1 MDLRHSERGF
11 SLLELL
17 MATAISLVVIG
28 TALTAFMDGVALN
41 DIATQSADS
50 SHSLRSGANL
60 LARDFMQAGRG
71 IPTGGISIPVVSG
84 GATGIKRPGPK
95 GSAYYFD
102 NTTSTSLTAVTSG
115 KDLGPLVNGQR
126 TDIVTLLMVDSI
138 LDDVLTQ
145 PLQVN
150 VPTATGNVPKLA
162 TDGSSFG
169 VGTNTGWISG
179 DPLNGREAVQ
189 AGDLMLF
196 TSPSGNTAIQ
206 TVTRVDN
213 SNVYFDANDPKDE
226 FKFNQRT
233 VTAGSI
239 TQLLGTV
246 LTVQRVLMFTYFVD
260 HDDSGVPRL
269 MRKLN
274 YSKEQSLVGVVE
286 DLELSYDLV
295 DGVTNPTNVRDL
307 PYTAAGVTFT
317 ANLIRKANVHLGVRS
332 EAMSPKQRDY
342 LRNHLSTTVSLR
354 NLAFVDRYK

>member
-1 MDLRHSERGF
+1 MNPRHSERGF
-11 SLLELL
+11 TLLEVL
-17 MATAISLVVIG
+17 MSTAISLIVIG
-28 TALTAFMDGVALN
+28 AALTAFMDGVALN

-60 LARDFMQAGRG
+60 LVRDFMQAGRG

-84 GATGIKRPGPK
+84 GATGIKRPGPT

-102 NTTSTSLTAVTSG
+102 NTTSTSLSAVTTG

-138 LDDVLTQ
+138 LDDFLSQ
-145 PLQVN
+145 PLQIN
-150 VPTATGNVPKLA
+150 VPAAAGNVPKVA
-162 TDGSSFG
+162 TDGSSFD
-169 VGTNTGWISG
+169 VATNTGWLSG
-179 DPLNGREAVQ
+179 DPLNGREAVKP
-189 AGDLMLF
+189 GDLMLF

-206 TVTRVDN
+206 TVTRVE
-213 SNVYFDANDPKDE
+213 SPNVYFDANDPKDE

-246 LTVQRVLMFTYFVD
+246 LTVQRVLMYTYFVD
-260 HDDSGVPRL
+260 NADGAPRL

-274 YSKEQSLVGVVE
+274 YFKEQSLVGVVE
-286 DLELSYDLV
+286 DLELSYDIV

-307 PYTAAGVTFT
+307 PYTAAGVTYT
-317 ANLIRKANVHLGVRS
+317 ANLIRKANVHIGVRS
-332 EAMSPKQRDY
+332 ETMSAKQRDY